1 MMNVFIFVSNIES
14 VEDLS
19 QLKKIFDKQREIQNW
34 SVDLTDE
41 EKVLRVETDGLKRC
55 EIIRLVRSC
64 GYDCHKMDW

>member
-19 QLKKIFDKQREIQNW
+19 QLKKVFDKQIEIQNW

-41 EKVLRVETDGLKRC
+41 EKVLRVETDGLERC

-64 GYDCHKMDW
+64 GYDCYKMDW

>member
-19 QLKKIFDKQREIQNW
+19 QLKKVFDKQIEIQNW

-41 EKVLRVETDGLKRC
+41 ERVLRVETDGLERC
-55 EIIRLVRSC
+55 EIITLVRSC
-64 GYDCHKMDW
+64 GYDCYKMDW

>member
-19 QLKKIFDKQREIQNW
+19 QLKKVFDKQRKIQNW
-34 SVDLTDE
+34 SVDLTDD
-41 EKVLRVETDGLKRC
+41 EKVLRVETNGLERC
-55 EIIRLVRSC
+55 EIIRLVRLS